1 MDEVSSQAE
10 TLQLIH
16 RCREGDTLAVES
28 LVHAYK
34 TLVYR
39 LALSILDEE
48 SEADEAAQDA
58 LLTAIRKLD
67 SFRGEAAFSTWLYAI
82 TLNVCRMRLRKR
94 RTRERWQ
101 GVFQSLFVRAAET
114 VRQPELAALENEND
128 QAVWQAIH
136 RLPIEQREVIILRYM
151 HELQIKELAQVVGV
165 SERTVRNRLQAAQT
179 RLQELLAGKLEWS

>member
-16 RCREGDTLAVES
+16 RCREGDTVAVES

-94 RTRERWQ
+94 RSRERWQ
-101 GVFQSLFVRAAET
+101 GVFQSLFVRPGET
-114 VRQPELAALENEND
+114 VRQPEQAALENENE

-136 RLPIEQREVIILRYM
+136 RLPIEQREVIVLRYM
-151 HELQIKELAQVVGV
+151 HELRIKELAQVVGV
-165 SERTVRNRLQAAQT
+165 SERTVRSRLQAAQT